1 VRTVDAENL
10 IAMKLASYRPYKHD
24 KSDIVGILEACAQ
37 SGIFLDLEKIKSAV
51 VNIYGDW
58 NYISTEAQAF
68 IIDVLENKRNYDDIS
83 QEEISNKTLLI
94 EFEEHYN
101 KVLNS
106 DNLENILAALQKK
119 KLQEEND

>member
-1 VRTVDAENL
+1 
-10 IAMKLASYRPYKHD
+10 
-24 KSDIVGILEACAQ
+24 
-37 SGIFLDLEKIKSAV
+37 LEKIKSAV
-51 VNIYGDW
+51 VNIYEDW